1 MGGFGYRIGSWGLR
15 RRCRR
20 SGIFGRASI
29 GLMVSTF
36 ISCSNAVAPAVAG
49 SQPIS
54 ATNVSTLRP
63 LLVFRTGSPRG
74 HAGSPTVSGDTLVV
88 LTPFPHTLYAF
99 DLRRSGFPLKWT
111 FRPKADG
118 RAEGLACCDT
128 LNAGPTIAGKDVLIT
143 TLDGHVT
150 ALDVETGSTHWD
162 AVLADLASGETLTD
176 APEVVDP
183 YVLVGDS
190 GDDYGARGWIAALD
204 VGTGREVWRR
214 FSTGRDL
221 DVGIDTGTTATGT
234 GPDAGVHSWSNEGW
248 QHGGGE
254 VSGPI
259 VADSDGATIYHG
271 AGHAAPWNPDQRLGD
286 NRWTS
291 SLFARDVKTGAVRW
305 VDQLAHHDDFA
316 LGSTGAL
323 LPVNRD
329 WHGAPRK
336 LLIHPDRNGYVYVI
350 DRTTGVVLSAVPF
363 TIVNETSGVD
373 SATGATISIDSREAR
388 FASTTRDI
396 CPAWPG
402 ATVGGAGLS
411 GDANLVFIPVSKLCM
426 DFEARN
432 VSYISGTAFV
442 GANVRAKRPPDGTG
456 GALVA
461 WDISAGKAAWSVAER
476 FPVAGGVLVTN
487 NLVFYGTLD
496 GAFKALDAMSGRE
509 LWRFQASS
517 GIIGQPIA
525 FRGPDDR
532 DYVAVLAGL
541 GGPFGAVARNGIDK
555 RDATAAH
562 GMANA
567 LADLPE
573 PVDPSGT
580 LYVFGLP

>member
-1 MGGFGYRIGSWGLR
+1 MGDFGYRVVSWGFR
-15 RRCRR
+15 RRCQR
-20 SGIFGRASI
+20 SGISGRASI
-29 GLMVSTF
+29 RLMVSTF
-36 ISCSNAVAPAVAG
+36 VACLISVAPAVAR

-63 LLVFRTGSPRG
+63 VLVFQTGSPRG
-74 HAGSPTVSGDTLVV
+74 HAGSPAVSSDTLVV

-150 ALDVETGSTHWD
+150 ALDAETGSTHWD
-162 AVLADLASGETLTD
+162 VAPADLASGETLTG
-176 APEVVDP
+176 APGVVGP
-183 YVLVGDS
+183 YVLVGNS

-204 VGTGREVWRR
+204 AGTGREVWRR

-221 DVGIDTGTTATGT
+221 EVGIDAGTATGA

-271 AGHAAPWNPDQRLGD
+271 AGHAAPWNPVERLGD

-323 LPVNRD
+323 LPVERE
-329 WHGAPRK
+329 WHGTTRK

-350 DRTTGVVLSAVPF
+350 DRTTGAVLSADAF
-363 TIVNETSGVD
+363 TNVNETSGVEFGD
-373 SATGATISIDSREAR
+373 R
-388 FASTTRDI
+388 RD
-396 CPAWPG
+396 
-402 ATVGGAGLS
+402 
-411 GDANLVFIPVSKLCM
+411 D
-426 DFEARN
+426 
-432 VSYISGTAFV
+432 
-442 GANVRAKRPPDGTG
+442 PD
-456 GALVA
+456 
-461 WDISAGKAAWSVAER
+461 R
-476 FPVAGGVLVTN
+476 
-487 NLVFYGTLD
+487 
-496 GAFKALDAMSGRE
+496 
-509 LWRFQASS
+509 
-517 GIIGQPIA
+517 QPQ
-525 FRGPDDR
+525 GPLR
-532 DYVAVLAGL
+532 HHH
-541 GGPFGAVARNGIDK
+541 
-555 RDATAAH
+555 T
-562 GMANA
+562 
-567 LADLPE
+567 
-573 PVDPSGT
+573 
-580 LYVFGLP
+580 

>member
-1 MGGFGYRIGSWGLR
+1 M
-15 RRCRR
+15 
-20 SGIFGRASI
+20 
-29 GLMVSTF
+29 
-36 ISCSNAVAPAVAG
+36 
-49 SQPIS
+49 
-54 ATNVSTLRP
+54 
-63 LLVFRTGSPRG
+63 
-74 HAGSPTVSGDTLVV
+74 SGDTLFVM
-88 LTPFPHTLYAF
+88 TPFPHTLYAF
-99 DLRRSGFPLKWT
+99 DIRRSGFPLKWT
-111 FRPKADG
+111 YQPKPDG

-128 LNAGPTIAGKDVLIT
+128 LNAGPAISGTDVLIT
-143 TLDGHVT
+143 TLDGHVV
-150 ALDVETGSTHWD
+150 ALDAETGSTHWD
-162 AVLADLASGETLTD
+162 AAIADLASGETLTG
-176 APEVVDP
+176 APEVVGP

-190 GDDYGARGWIAALD
+190 GDDNGARGWIAALD
-204 VGTGREVWRR
+204 VGTGHEVWRR

-221 DVGIDTGTTATGT
+221 DVGIDAGTTATGA
-234 GPDAGVHSWSNEGW
+234 GPDAGIHSWPNEGW

-259 VADSDGATIYHG
+259 VADSDGATVYHG
-271 AGHAAPWNPDQRLGD
+271 TGHAAPWDPDQRLGD

-305 VDQLAHHDDFA
+305 VDQIARHDDFA
-316 LGSTGAL
+316 LGGTGAL
-323 LPVNRD
+323 LLAERD
-329 WHGAPRK
+329 WHGTMRK

-350 DRTTGVVLSAVPF
+350 DRTTGRVLSADAF
-363 TIVNETSGVD
+363 TTVNETSGVD
-373 SATGATISIDSREAR
+373 LATGLAIPIDSRKAR
-388 FASTTRDI
+388 FGATTRDI

-402 ATVGGAGLS
+402 ATIGGASLS
-411 GDANLVFIPVSKLCM
+411 GDADVVFIPVSRLCM

-432 VSYISGTAFV
+432 VSYIPGTAFV
-442 GANVRAKRPPDGTG
+442 GANVRAKRPPDGMG

-461 WDISAGKAAWSVAER
+461 WDISAGKAAWSVVER
-476 FPVAGGVLVTN
+476 FPVAGGVLVTSD
-487 NLVFYGTLD
+487 LVFYGTLE
-496 GAFKALDAMSGRE
+496 GAFKALDARSGRE

-532 DYVAVLAGL
+532 SYVAVLAGL
-541 GGPFGAVARNGIDK
+541 GGPFGVVARNGVDK
-555 RDATAAH
+555 RDATAAN

>member
-1 MGGFGYRIGSWGLR
+1 ML
-15 RRCRR
+15 
-20 SGIFGRASI
+20 GRAVLSI
-29 GLMVSTF
+29 MVPSF
-36 ISCSNAVAPAVAG
+36 IASLSALAPAGAG
-49 SQPIS
+49 SQTIS
-54 ATNVSTLRP
+54 AATVSALRP
-63 LLVFRTGSPRG
+63 VFAFRTGSPHG
-74 HAGSPTVSGDTLVV
+74 HAGSPVVSGDTLFV

-99 DLRRSGFPLKWT
+99 DIRRSGFPLKWT
-111 FRPKADG
+111 YKPKSDG
-118 RAEGLACCDT
+118 RAEGLACCGA
-128 LNAGPTIAGKDVLIT
+128 LNAAPAISGTDVFIT
-143 TLDGHVT
+143 TLDGHVV
-150 ALDVETGSTHWD
+150 ALDAETGSTHWD
-162 AVLADLASGETLTD
+162 TAIADLASGETLTG
-176 APEVVDP
+176 APEVVGP

-190 GDDYGARGWIAALD
+190 GDDNGARGWIAALD
-204 VGTGREVWRR
+204 VGTGHEVWRR

-221 DVGIDTGTTATGT
+221 EVGIDAGTTATGA
-234 GPDAGVHSWSNEGW
+234 GPDAGIHSWPNEGW

-259 VADSDGATIYHG
+259 VADSDGATVYHG
-271 AGHAAPWNPDQRLGD
+271 TGHAAPWNPDQRLGD

-291 SLFARDVKTGAVRW
+291 SLFARDVKTGTVRW
-305 VDQLAHHDDFA
+305 VDQLARHDDFA
-316 LGSTGAL
+316 LGSTGTL
-323 LPVNRD
+323 LPVDRE
-329 WHGAPRK
+329 WHGTTRK

-350 DRTTGVVLSAVPF
+350 DRTTGAVLSADAF
-363 TIVNETSGVD
+363 RTVNETSGVD
-373 SATGATISIDSREAR
+373 LASGATIPIDSRKAR
-388 FASTTRDI
+388 FATTTRDI

-402 ATVGGAGLS
+402 ATIGGAALS
-411 GDANLVFIPVSKLCM
+411 EDANFVFIPVSRLCM

-432 VSYISGTAFV
+432 VSYIPGTAFV
-442 GANVRAKRPPDGTG
+442 GANVRAKRPSDGMG

-461 WDISAGKAAWSVAER
+461 WDILGEKAAWSVAER
-476 FPVAGGVLVTN
+476 FPLAGGVLATN
-487 NLVFYGTLD
+487 DLVFYGTLD
-496 GAFKALDAMSGRE
+496 GAFKALDAKSGRE

-541 GGPFGAVARNGIDK
+541 GGPFGVVARNGIDR

-573 PVDPSGT
+573 PADPSGT